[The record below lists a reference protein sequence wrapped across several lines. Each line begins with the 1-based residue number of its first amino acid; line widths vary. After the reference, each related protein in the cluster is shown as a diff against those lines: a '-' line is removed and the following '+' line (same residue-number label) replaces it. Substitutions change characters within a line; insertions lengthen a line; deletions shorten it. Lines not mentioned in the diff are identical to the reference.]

1 MFSSNPTLADVWS
14 RNKRAGC
21 YQAWACSRRL
31 QSASRYQPYRKP
43 VRCLCVAAQVAN
55 DVGGKKPS
63 LWVISRQEFD
73 SAEPVPLVSPVWL
86 QIILAGPFSRSHDLP
101 FFRLST
107 PKLAVQGR
115 YNQSLCLWVSSCSLQ
130 GIAERPLPCNYN
142 VIQFVCAPFHGGN
155 TGSNPVGRGRQPL
168 FRDASARLVVET
180 T

>member
-1 MFSSNPTLADVWS
+1 
-14 RNKRAGC
+14 
-21 YQAWACSRRL
+21 
-31 QSASRYQPYRKP
+31 

-73 SAEPVPLVSPVWL
+73 RAEPVPIVSPVWL

-107 PKLAVQGR
+107 PKLPVRTVQPKPVP
-115 YNQSLCLWVSSCSLQ
+115 WVSSCSLQ

-142 VIQFVCAPFHGGN
+142 VIQFVWAPFHGGN
-155 TGSNPVGRGRQPL
+155 AGSNPVGDANRSFGMRQ
-168 FRDASARLVVET
+168 RLVVET